1 MAIKCPSCQQWF
13 DDTESYNNHT
23 CNPSTLGGASDLR
36 KAKNESGS
44 AGGTGSNQS
53 S

>member
-13 DDTESYNNHT
+13 DDMKSYQNHS
-23 CNPSTLGGASDLR
+23 CSSGTLGGASDLR

-44 AGGTGSNQS
+44 TEGGTGER
-53 S
+53 